1 MRGQHTVNGELDMD
15 EKRFIWA
22 GDEKEGRLGVMA
34 GVRVLTQ
41 AVTGVR
47 YLLVYTGQGAGI
59 SVLVD
64 REGKPLLSDDDR
76 V

>member
-1 MRGQHTVNGELDMD
+1 
-15 EKRFIWA
+15 
-22 GDEKEGRLGVMA
+22 MA

-47 YLLVYTGQGAGI
+47 YLWVYTGQGAGI